1 MNMKVELPEKIEP
14 LETHAEWCAADVADA
29 GQWTYRFTGDDVK
42 ELDAALRYAKGR
54 VNDVLDV
61 TRELFPLPTLA
72 ATIERVEDELIE
84 GRGFMR
90 FSGLPMDRYDNDDA
104 SMIYWGIGMHLGN
117 PWPQNKHGH
126 LLGDVRDQGKRYG
139 DPTSRGNE
147 IGCVRFPYHT
157 DGADLVGLMCLRK
170 AKSGGTSTV
179 ANSVRIHNEM
189 VRRRPDLA
197 ALLYQ
202 PVIYDMRGEEPPGGK
217 PYYEMPVFTRY
228 QNRLFVRYIRS
239 YIDSARR
246 HPEVPPLT
254 PAYVEAFDM
263 IDRLANDPDYNVYM
277 DFEPGD
283 MQFVNNYHVL
293 HARTAYEDYLEPDRK
308 RFLKRLWLETRKLT
322 ERPAHFQLQN
332 SAKAW
337 WASKGRTK
345 AS

>member
-1 MNMKVELPEKIEP
+1 MNMKVELPKKIEP
-14 LETHAEWCAADVADA
+14 LELHAEWRARDVADPS
-29 GQWTYRFTGDDVK
+29 QWTYRFTDDDIK
-42 ELDAALRYAKGR
+42 ELDGALMYAKTR
-54 VNDVLDV
+54 VSDVLDI
-61 TRELFPLPTLA
+61 TRDLFPLPTLA
-72 ATIERVEDELIE
+72 AVIERVEEELIN

-90 FSGLPMDRYDNDDA
+90 FSGLPMERYNNDDA
-104 SMIYWGIGMHLGN
+104 SAIYWGIGMHLGN

-126 LLGDVRDQGKRYG
+126 LLGDVRDQGKRTS

-157 DGADLVGLMCLRK
+157 DGSDLVGLFCLRK

-202 PVIYDMRGEEPPGGK
+202 PVIYDMRGEEPPGSK
-217 PYYEMPVFTRY
+217 PYYEMPIFTRHGD
-228 QNRLFVRYIRS
+228 RLFMRYIRT

-246 HPEVPPLT
+246 HPEVPPLA
-254 PAYVEAFDM
+254 PEFVEAFDM
-263 IDRLANDPDYNVYM
+263 VDRLAHDPDFNVYM

-293 HARTAYEDYLEPDRK
+293 HARTAYEDYPEPDRK
-308 RFLKRLWLETRKLT
+308 RFLKRLWLETRKLQD
-322 ERPAHFQLQN
+322 RPAHFLLGN
-332 SAKAW
+332 SPKAW
-337 WASKGRTK
+337 WLSKGRTK